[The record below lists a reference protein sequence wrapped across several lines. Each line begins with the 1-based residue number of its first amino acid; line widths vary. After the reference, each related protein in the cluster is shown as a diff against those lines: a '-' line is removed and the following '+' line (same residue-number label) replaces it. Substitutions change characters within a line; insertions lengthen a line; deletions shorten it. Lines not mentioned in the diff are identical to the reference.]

1 MGSVLLSDW
10 LQVPLQRGGSE
21 PVYRQLHNLLL
32 QAVLQG
38 RLPAGTK
45 LPSTRL
51 LAEELGVARNTVIA
65 VYEHLGA
72 QGCLRSRHGSGTYVA
87 DLAIDHLEPPS
98 RASTARRQAPAIAQ
112 VPPRLSARGREVVEG
127 IGFSSRQ
134 WGAFMPGVPDV
145 TEFPARLWARLHNR
159 HWRNA
164 PPERLSYAPEGGLPA
179 LRSALAGHLRT
190 ARSVHCQPE
199 QVIVTT
205 GIHQSV
211 DLAVRLLADPG
222 DRVWVEEP
230 CYWGLRSELK
240 SLDLILE
247 PVPVDAEGLML
258 SPARLKRP
266 APRFVLVTP
275 SHQYPLGMVM
285 SLKRRQALLEY
296 CRRNGSWI
304 IEDDYDSEFRYST
317 RPIACLQ
324 GLDASG
330 LVLYVGSFSKML
342 FPGLRIGFL
351 VVPPLLAETFA
362 KASAELFR
370 EGQLQQQAM
379 LADFI
384 NEGPLSSHIRRLRGL
399 YGPRRERLLEAI
411 RSHFGDRLSI
421 SGDYAGLHLV
431 LYLPQ
436 SVDDNAVVVDAA
448 EAGVLVRSLSRYY
461 SLRPSARRGLLLGYA
476 CVKEPDIAPA
486 FAILARVLKAHG
498 VK

>member
-1 MGSVLLSDW
+1 MRSVLLSDW

-51 LAEELGVARNTVIA
+51 LAEELGVARNTIIA

-87 DLAIDHLEPPS
+87 DLAIDHMERPS
-98 RASTARRQAPAIAQ
+98 RASTARRQARGSAHAA
-112 VPPRLSARGREVVEG
+112 PRLSARGREVVEG

-159 HWRNA
+159 HWRSA
-164 PPERLSYAPEGGLPA
+164 PPEQLSYAPAGGLPA
-179 LRSALAGHLRT
+179 LRSALAEHLRT
-190 ARSVHCQPE
+190 ARSVQCQPE
-199 QVIVTT
+199 QVIITT

-222 DRVWVEEP
+222 DRIWVEEP

-247 PVPVDAEGLML
+247 PVPVDAEGLRL

-296 CRRNGSWI
+296 CRRNGTWI

-324 GLDASG
+324 GLDTSG
-330 LVLYVGSFSKML
+330 LVHYVGSFSKML

-384 NEGPLSSHIRRLRGL
+384 NEGHLSSHIRRLRGL
-399 YGPRRERLLEAI
+399 YSPRRERLLEAI
-411 RSHFGDRLSI
+411 RSHFGDRVSI

-436 SVDDNAVVVDAA
+436 NVDDNAVVLDAA
-448 EAGVLVRSLSRYY
+448 AAGVVVRSLSRYY
-461 SLRPSARRGLLLGYA
+461 SLRASARRGLLLGYA

-486 FAILARVLKAHG
+486 FEILARVLRVHG

>member
-1 MGSVLLSDW
+1 MSSVQLSDW
-10 LQVPLQRGGSE
+10 LQVRLERGSSE

-38 RLPAGTK
+38 RIAAGTK

-51 LAEELGVARNTVIA
+51 LAQELGVARNTVIA

-72 QGCLRSRHGSGTYVA
+72 QGCLKSEHGSGTYVA
-87 DLAIDHLEPPS
+87 DLAIDHMERPS
-98 RASTARRQAPAIAQ
+98 RASAARRSARGTNHIPA
-112 VPPRLSARGREVVEG
+112 RLSARGTEVVAG

-145 TEFPARLWARLHNR
+145 TEFPARLWSRLHNR

-164 PPERLSYAPEGGLPA
+164 APERLSYAPEGGLPA
-179 LRSALAGHLRT
+179 LRQALAEHLRT
-190 ARSVHCQPE
+190 ARSVQCQPE
-199 QVIVTT
+199 QVIITT

-240 SLDLILE
+240 SLDLLLE
-247 PVPVDAEGLML
+247 PVPVDAEGLKL
-258 SPARLKRP
+258 SAALLRRA

-296 CRRNGSWI
+296 CRRNGTWI

-324 GLDASG
+324 GLDTSG
-330 LVLYVGSFSKML
+330 LVHYVGSFSKML

-351 VVPPLLAETFA
+351 VVPPSLATTFA

-384 NEGPLSSHIRRLRGL
+384 NEGHLSSHIRRLRGL
-399 YGPRRERLLEAI
+399 YSPRRERLLDAI
-411 RSHFGDRLSI
+411 RSHFGDRLEL

-431 LYLPQ
+431 VYLPQ
-436 SVDDNAVVVDAA
+436 NVDDNAVVVDAA
-448 EAGVLVRSLSRYY
+448 AAGVVVRSLSRYY
-461 SLRPSARRGLLLGYA
+461 SLQASARRGLLLGYA

-486 FAILARVLKAHG
+486 FAILARVLRAHG
-498 VK
+498 VN